1 MEGSQCRFSY
11 KEGYSLVGAN
21 TLQNTDQGN
30 WNGSVPTYL
39 KGMDA
44 SEFDYFKFRLC
55 STFC

>member
-11 KEGYSLVGAN
+11 KEGYSLVGEN

-44 SEFDYFKFRLC
+44 
-55 STFC
+55 

>member
-1 MEGSQCRFSY
+1 MEGSQCRFSF

-30 WNGSVPTYL
+30 WNGFVPTYL

-44 SEFDYFKFRLC
+44 
-55 STFC
+55 

>member
-1 MEGSQCRFSY
+1 MEGSQCRFSC
-11 KEGYSLVGAN
+11 KEGYSLVGAY

-44 SEFDYFKFRLC
+44 
-55 STFC
+55 